1 MTENKHVDIISNNG
15 RIING
20 EFALWEEAPENQDQV
35 RLDLHIANEVITA
48 VADTFFD
55 ALADIR
61 RRLADRGLRPKC
73 FGACRDVYPSP
84 MIRSMGSG
92 QKAYRLRLGSQAKM
106 EDLVQIF
113 DTDPEITPASVD
125 EQEEFYGKW
134 LKSLK

>member
-1 MTENKHVDIISNNG
+1 MIKKHVDVVSSDG

-20 EFALWEEAPENQDQV
+20 EFALWEESPENQDQV

-55 ALADIR
+55 ALADLR
-61 RRLADRGLRPKC
+61 RRLEDRGLRPKC

-92 QKAYRLRLGSQAKM
+92 EQAYRLKLGCQAKM
-106 EDLVQIF
+106 EDLVPIF
-113 DTDPEITPASVD
+113 DSDPEITPASVE
-125 EQEEFYGKW
+125 EQEEFYNKW

>member
-1 MTENKHVDIISNNG
+1 MMNKHVDIVSSDG

-20 EFALWEEAPENQDQV
+20 EFALWEESPENQDQV

-55 ALADIR
+55 ALSELR
-61 RRLADRGLRPKC
+61 GQLEHRGLRPKC
-73 FGACRDVYPSP
+73 FGACRDVFPSP

-92 QKAYRLRLGSQAKM
+92 ELAYRLKLGCQAKM
-106 EDLVQIF
+106 ADLVPIF
-113 DTDPEITPASVD
+113 ASDSEIVPVSVA
-125 EQEEFYGKW
+125 EPEEFYGKW